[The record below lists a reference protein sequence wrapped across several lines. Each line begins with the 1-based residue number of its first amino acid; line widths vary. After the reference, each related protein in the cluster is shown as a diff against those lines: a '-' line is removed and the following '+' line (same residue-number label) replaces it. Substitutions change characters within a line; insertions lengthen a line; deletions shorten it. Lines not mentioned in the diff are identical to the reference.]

1 MKKLL
6 AILLGLILCIFSTQ
20 AVSPSYYFKQISLK
34 DGLSQST
41 VNCVL
46 TDHQG
51 VIWIGTN
58 FGLNR
63 FDRERIVSYF
73 YDKDNP
79 CSIPGNDIL
88 FLTEDRHSN
97 IWIGTDKG
105 LVRYDRREDKF
116 IRIVFAGLPLH
127 VFSSVVTDDE
137 VLFFGAGTAFR
148 YAYAGNRITVLPV
161 DIPGRMTSAF
171 THACMYDEKKQIV
184 LLACRRN
191 GMWWYYPASGK
202 LEQVSFMPGKEITS
216 VCLAS
221 SGDIWLSVY
230 ADGVYCYT
238 REGRERCHL
247 HAGNLLNNDVVLD
260 IKEKDGE
267 LWFATDGGGIYI
279 YNAEKHSIRSIV
291 HMPGDD
297 NSLPVNSFGCLY
309 SDQENNMW
317 AGSIRGGLIGMKETY
332 LHTYGDVPLNSTGGL
347 SYKTVTGMYEDRDH
361 ILWFGTDGDGINRF
375 DPQTG
380 VFRHYP
386 ETFDR
391 KVVSVIDYGEKELLL
406 SVFSQGI
413 YRFDK
418 SSGRL
423 REYTVADSER
433 SRRIF
438 RAGLSVHLSRQ
449 DKDRFFL
456 YSDSVYLYDQ
466 PAGRLKAIRCEEEG
480 LVCSSLQKVSGN
492 DSVTYL
498 RSLLQLLELDHR
510 THSLR
515 AFFNPPDSLGQ
526 MGAVCPDK
534 TGCFW
539 IGTTT
544 GLFRY
549 DPATR
554 RIVSIEE
561 NRFAGTSSL
570 GFDLQGRLWIGTHN
584 GLYAYIP
591 GKKKTVVFGESDGV
605 YANEYLFKPPLLTT
619 SGDLYMAGVNGLVY
633 IRDNVPFPED
643 ADPSIS
649 LLDVGLDGISVGA
662 AVIGNNN
669 RLSIP
674 WNYTSLNAHIIVREN
689 DLMRK
694 KLFRYYVRG
703 DQEEMIERSSRA
715 ISFHA
720 LSVGEYHIWV
730 SCSKRNGD
738 WSTPVELLSITVTP
752 PWWKTTGFF
761 ALLLLVILGGSV
773 WTAWSVVKK
782 KELKMA
788 LTIQE
793 HERKTYEDKLHFLI
807 NLSPADE
814 LFMQKLND
822 LISRNLTNPDLDV
835 QFVATQ
841 MAMSRASLYNKLK
854 QLADISI
861 GDYIN
866 KFKMEEAVRLLA
878 DKGLSIQEVSEKA
891 GFSHQ
896 RYFSTVFKQM
906 YGVTPSQYRQ
916 DL

>member
-6 AILLGLILCIFSTQ
+6 AILSGLFLCILTTQ

-51 VIWIGTN
+51 VIWIGTS

-63 FDRERIVSYF
+63 FDRERILSYF
-73 YDKDNP
+73 YDKDNI

-88 FLTEDRHSN
+88 FLTEDLHSN
-97 IWIGTDKG
+97 IWIGTDNG
-105 LVRYDRREDKF
+105 LVRYDRNENKF
-116 IRIVFAGLPLH
+116 IRITFAGLPLH
-127 VFSSVVTDDE
+127 VFSSVVTDDG

-148 YAYAGNRITVLPV
+148 YTYASGRITFLPV
-161 DIPGRMTSAF
+161 NAPDKITSAF
-171 THACMYDEKKQIV
+171 NHAYMYDESKQIV

-191 GMWWYYPASGK
+191 GMWWYYPSSGK
-202 LEQVSFMPGKEITS
+202 LEQVPFVPGREITS

-230 ADGVYCYT
+230 ANGVYCYT

-279 YNAEKHSIRSIV
+279 YNPEKKTVRSIV
-291 HMPGDD
+291 HIPGDN

-332 LHTYGDVPLNSTGGL
+332 LYTYGDVPLNSTGGL

-375 DPQTG
+375 DSQAG
-380 VFRHYP
+380 IFRHYP
-386 ETFDR
+386 ETFDK
-391 KVVSVIDYGEKELLL
+391 KVVSVIDYEGKELLL
-406 SVFSQGI
+406 SIFSQGL

-418 SSGRL
+418 FSGHL
-423 REYTVADSER
+423 REHTVADSGK
-433 SRRIF
+433 SRRMF
-438 RAGLSVHLSRQ
+438 RSGLSVHLSRL
-449 DKDRFFL
+449 DKDRFFI
-456 YSDSVYLYDQ
+456 YSDSVYIYNQLTGD
-466 PAGRLKAIRCEEEG
+466 LKTVKYEEDD
-480 LVCSSLQKVSGN
+480 LALSSLQKITGN
-492 DSVTYL
+492 DTVTYL
-498 RSLLQLLELDHR
+498 RGSLHLLELDHR
-510 THSLR
+510 TYSLR
-515 AFFNPPDSLGQ
+515 RFYSPPDSLGTI
-526 MGAVCPDK
+526 GAACQDK
-534 TGCFW
+534 KGCFW
-539 IGTTT
+539 MGTTT
-544 GLFRY
+544 GLYRY
-549 DPATR
+549 DPATKQT
-554 RIVSIEE
+554 VPIEE
-561 NRFAGTSSL
+561 NRFAGTNSL
-570 GFDLQGRLWIGTHN
+570 GFDLHGRLWIGTHN

-591 GKKKTVVFGESDGV
+591 EEGKVVVFGESDGV

-619 SGDLYMAGVNGLVY
+619 SGDMYMAGVNGLVY
-633 IRDNVPFPED
+633 IRNNVPFPDD
-643 ADPSIS
+643 ADPFIN
-649 LLDVGLDGISVGA
+649 LLDVGLDGVSVGSS
-662 AVIGNNN
+662 VIKNDN

-674 WNYTSLNAHIIVREN
+674 WNYTSLNARVIVKEN

-694 KLFRYYVRG
+694 KLFRYYIRG
-703 DQEEMIERSSRA
+703 VHEDMIERSSHT

-738 WSTPVELLSITVTP
+738 WSNPVELLSITVTP
-752 PWWKTTGFF
+752 PWWKTTGF
-761 ALLLLVILGGSV
+761 LVSLILVILGSSTL
-773 WTAWSVVKK
+773 TAWQVVKK
-782 KELKMA
+782 KERKMA

-807 NLSPADE
+807 SFSPADE

-822 LISRNLTNPDLDV
+822 LISSNLTNPDLDV

-878 DKGLSIQEVSEKA
+878 DKSLSIQEVSEKA